1 MCKIFVSV
9 IIDAYICLTN
19 FDKVIKT
26 IRIMTKKIEL
36 PVQKER
42 TRFDRLNE
50 LQVEGSI
57 EVELDEQ
64 YEYSRVASTFHRIT
78 DKRFRTSRKGQ
89 PEGKAR
95 VWRTK

>member
-1 MCKIFVSV
+1 
-9 IIDAYICLTN
+9 
-19 FDKVIKT
+19 
-26 IRIMTKKIEL
+26 MTKKIEL

-50 LQVEGSI
+50 LRVEGSI

-78 DKRFRTSRKGQ
+78 NKRFRTSRKGQ

-95 VWRTK
+95 VWRIK